1 MSQPQQG
8 AQRFVRKKL
17 YINRSFQ
24 TNFILKFVLILL
36 LGGGISIGLTLLAC
50 KGTLTTSFINSKLV
64 IQNTSYAIM
73 PSVIYTNL
81 ITTSVV
87 VLIAVLVTLV
97 ISHKIAGPM
106 FRFDRDIQRIAQGD
120 LKSRIHIRKGDQLE
134 EVANSLNNMI
144 VSLNQKVTTI
154 RAELADLSRKRESE
168 EISMTVLD
176 DITALESKIDQMFE
190 L

>member
-1 MSQPQQG
+1 
-8 AQRFVRKKL
+8 
-17 YINRSFQ
+17 
-24 TNFILKFVLILL
+24 
-36 LGGGISIGLTLLAC
+36 
-50 KGTLTTSFINSKLV
+50 
-64 IQNTSYAIM
+64 
-73 PSVIYTNL
+73 
-81 ITTSVV
+81 VV

-106 FRFDRDIQRIAQGD
+106 FRFDKDIQRIAQGD
-120 LKSRIHIRKGDQLE
+120 LKSRIYIRNGDQLE

-154 RAELADLSRKRESE
+154 RTELADLSSKRESE
-168 EISMTVLD
+168 DISMTVLD